1 MRHALRAPQDL
12 DLTAI
17 DPRGRPV
24 GPRDKESAA
33 AAMTELEERLDPLQ
47 EALYAEAAGGG
58 RRAVLLV
65 LQGMDTSG
73 KGGVIE
79 HAAGVMNPQGLQIA
93 SFKKPTAEELAHD
106 FLWRIRKQV
115 PAPGHDR
122 RLRPLALRGR
132 AGGAGERAGPGAGV
146 ARRGTPRSAT
156 SRPSS
161 PRAASRSSSACCTS
175 RREEQQE
182 RLLARLD
189 DPAKRW
195 KYNPGD
201 VDVRARW
208 HDYRAAYTDAVAAD
222 RHRRRALV
230 RRPVGPQVVPQLGG
244 VRAAR
249 RDAARSWPRSS
260 RRRRTTWPSSGGGWR
275 PVCDQRD
282 QRVDQPEG
290 ERRHERRHRDGQ
302 HPRARRC
309 CPPTPQRTADSRFV
323 APTPRIDDVIVCV
336 VEIGAAN
343 ANAVV

>member
-1 MRHALRAPQDL
+1 VVAATLRLVTVNDTVRHALRAPQDL

-17 DPRGRPV
+17 DARGRPV
-24 GPRDKESAA
+24 GPRDKDSAA

-93 SFKKPTAEELAHD
+93 SFKKPTPEELAHD

-115 PAPGHDR
+115 PEPGKIGVFDR
-122 RLRPLALRGR
+122 SHYEDVLVVRVNGLVPEQEWRSRYAAIRDFEAELA
-132 AGGAGERAGPGAGV
+132 AGGV
-146 ARRGTPRSAT
+146 AIVKCLLHI
-156 SRPSS
+156 S
-161 PRAASRSSSACCTS
+161 P
-175 RREEQQE
+175 EEQQE

-208 HDYRAAYTDAVAAD
+208 HAYRAAYTDAVAETDTDAAPWYVVPSD
-222 RHRRRALV
+222 RKWYRNWAVSALLAETLAELAPQFPAPSFDVATERRRVQA
-230 RRPVGPQVVPQLGG
+230 
-244 VRAAR
+244 
-249 RDAARSWPRSS
+249 S
-260 RRRRTTWPSSGGGWR
+260 
-275 PVCDQRD
+275 
-282 QRVDQPEG
+282 
-290 ERRHERRHRDGQ
+290 
-302 HPRARRC
+302 
-309 CPPTPQRTADSRFV
+309 
-323 APTPRIDDVIVCV
+323 VIT
-336 VEIGAAN
+336 
-343 ANAVV
+343 